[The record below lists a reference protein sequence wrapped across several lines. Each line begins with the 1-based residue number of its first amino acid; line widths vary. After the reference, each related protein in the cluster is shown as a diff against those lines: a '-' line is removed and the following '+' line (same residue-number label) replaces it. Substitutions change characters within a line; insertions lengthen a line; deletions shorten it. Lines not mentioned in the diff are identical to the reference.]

1 MDIKNLSTEELTS
14 LAGEKRTALDAL
26 VALEAPLPAQA
37 KEAVGLAAEIKD
49 IKAEIKSRTEAKA
62 NIATLAADLDSED
75 EDEETEEAAAE
86 EDEEPTEEEPPT
98 VEEGAEAATE
108 ETATETAAKE
118 TKPVAARSRVASLAG
133 KTTRPKAPA
142 TKDDGRVTITAAAEV
157 PDFGAGEHLTGIDKV
172 AEALVSRLEAFGTPT
187 RRTQGDEPDL
197 RFGNVARFAL
207 EFPEDLRAERDG
219 DHLAVIKHATDESR
233 LKSSEGA
240 GSLVAAG
247 GWCTPSENLYDL
259 CEGET
264 LDGLIS
270 VPEIQVSRG
279 GINFT
284 KGPDWSTLY
293 ADADFGWFIQTE
305 TEAEA
310 GTEKPCYELTCPDW
324 TDVRLDAVGLCLK
337 VPILTNAAF
346 PELTQRIVRGAMVAH
361 QHKVNANVIGRM
373 VTIAGAA
380 EVMAIDYTST
390 GQNLFANLARVAEVK
405 RQKYMLGF
413 NQTMEVILPF
423 WLREAIRDD
432 LAFASG
438 RDSLNVDNSEIDA
451 GFRARRLNPQWVA
464 DWQLLDADT
473 NTAGY
478 PLTVNVLMYPAGTFV
493 KGVSDVINLS
503 AVYDAASLA
512 VNVYTGLFFEQG
524 LLVANTCYDA
534 DLITIPLCNS
544 GRRGAADVT
553 VCGTDAT

>member
-1 MDIKNLSTEELTS
+1 MDFENLSNEELTA
-14 LAGEKRTALDAL
+14 LAGEKRAAFDTLATLESPTPTQVQEAKGL
-26 VALEAPLPAQA
+26 VADI
-37 KEAVGLAAEIKD
+37 KGINAEI
-49 IKAEIKSRTEAKA
+49 ANRASAK
-62 NIATLAADLDSED
+62 NDMTSLAADLEV
-75 EDEETEEAAAE
+75 EAAEEEAEEAAAE
-86 EDEEPTEEEPPT
+86 EAE
-98 VEEGAEAATE
+98 EEGAEEVEAESGDA
-108 ETATETAAKE
+108 
-118 TKPVAARSRVASLAG
+118 PVVDEAPAQPEPVPARSRVAALRG
-133 KTTRPKAPA
+133 KTERPKAPE
-142 TKDDGRVTITAAAEV
+142 TSDKGRVTITAAAEV
-157 PDFGAGEHLTGIDKV
+157 PDFGAGEDLGGIERV

-187 RRTQGDEPDL
+187 RTTQGAEPDL
-197 RFGNVARFAL
+197 RFGNVARFNL
-207 EFPEDLRAERDG
+207 DFPDELKATRDG
-219 DHLAVIKHATDESR
+219 DHLEVIKTATDESR
-233 LKSSEGA
+233 LPQ
-240 GSLVAAG
+240 GSLTAAG

-293 ADADFGWFIQTE
+293 ADPDFGWFLQTE
-305 TEAEA
+305 AQAEA
-310 GTEKPCYELTCPDW
+310 GTEKPCYELECPDW

-346 PELTQRIVRGAMVAH
+346 PELTQRIVRGAMIAH
-361 QHKVNANVIGRM
+361 QHKVNANVISRM
-373 VTIAGAA
+373 VAIAGAA
-380 EVMAIDYTST
+380 EVMTVDYTST

-405 RQKYMLGF
+405 RQQYMLGF

-423 WLREAIRDD
+423 WVREAIRDD

-438 RDSLNVDNSEIDA
+438 RDTLNVSNQEIDE
-451 GFRARRLNPQWVA
+451 GFRVRRLNVQWVA
-464 DWQLLDADT
+464 DWQLLDAAVDT
-473 NTAGY
+473 DGY
-478 PLTVNVLMYPAGTFV
+478 PATVDALMYPAGTFV

-534 DLITIPLCNS
+534 DLVRIPLCNS
-544 GRRGAADVT
+544 GQRGAADVT
-553 VCGTDAT
+553 VCGTDTTP

>member
-1 MDIKNLSTEELTS
+1 MDFENLSNEELTA

-26 VALEAPLPAQA
+26 VALESPLPAQVE
-37 KEAVGLAAEIKD
+37 EARTLAADIKQ
-49 IKAEIKSRTEAKA
+49 IKAEINGRVTARGD
-62 NIATLAADLDSED
+62 IATLAAEL
-75 EDEETEEAAAE
+75 DEEPAAEEAAEEETEEAAPEEEATEEAAAE
-86 EDEEPTEEEPPT
+86 EPQ
-98 VEEGAEAATE
+98 VATE
-108 ETATETAAKE
+108 EQ
-118 TKPVAARSRVASLAG
+118 PVQARSRVASLSRQP
-133 KTTRPKAPA
+133 RPKAPEVS
-142 TKDDGRVTITAAAEV
+142 DDRRVTITAAAEV
-157 PDFGAGEHLTGIDKV
+157 PDFGAGEELTGIDRV

-187 RRTQGDEPDL
+187 RKVQGAEPDL
-197 RFGNVARFAL
+197 RFGNVARFNL
-207 EFPEDLRAERDG
+207 DFPEELKATRDG
-219 DHLAVIKHATDESR
+219 DHLEVIQHATDESR
-233 LKSSEGA
+233 LPK
-240 GSLVAAG
+240 GSLTAAG

-293 ADADFGWFIQTE
+293 ADPDFGWFLQTE
-305 TEAEA
+305 AQAEA
-310 GTEKPCYELTCPDW
+310 GTEKPCYELECPDW
-324 TDVRLDAVGLCLK
+324 TDVRHDAVGLCIK

-346 PELTQRIVRGAMVAH
+346 PELTQRVVRGAMVAH

-380 EVMAIDYTST
+380 EVMAVDYTST
-390 GQNLFANLARVAEVK
+390 SQNLFANLAREAEVK

-413 NQTMEVILPF
+413 NQTMEIVLPF
-423 WLREAIRDD
+423 WVREAIRDD

-438 RDSLNVDNSEIDA
+438 VDSMAVSNEEIDSN
-451 GFRARRLNPQWVA
+451 FRVRRLNPQWVA
-464 DWQLLDADT
+464 DWQTLDADT

-478 PLTVNVLMYPAGTFV
+478 PPTVNVLMYPAGTFV

-544 GRRGAADVT
+544 GRRGAANVA